1 MAGLYRSPP
10 RRLASLRT
18 LAPSYRTKAKDRLV
32 VREMAFGSD
41 HTVLFERL
49 DEAVRFAPKPTAEL
63 FAKIIAGA
71 CIRIPILGKSG
82 KAARL
87 SGLVET
93 RAWTD
98 AALALI
104 ELELPSWKLRRLIWE
119 EGEWF
124 CSLSRQPN
132 LPLAL
137 DDTADA
143 SHEVMALA
151 ILRAFLQAR
160 RRAAAVP
167 HPVAAVPAIDPAQ
180 VRLLCCDNFA

>member
-1 MAGLYRSPP
+1 
-10 RRLASLRT
+10 
-18 LAPSYRTKAKDRLV
+18 
-32 VREMAFGSD
+32 MAFGSD
-41 HTVLFERL
+41 HAVLLERL

-71 CIRIPILGKSG
+71 CIRIPVFGKSRR
-82 KAARL
+82 AAGIG
-87 SGLVET
+87 GLVES

-132 LPLAL
+132 LPAAL

-143 SHEVMALA
+143 SHEVMPLA
-151 ILRAFLQAR
+151 ILLAFLRAR
-160 RRAAAVP
+160 RKAAAMP
-167 HPVAAVPAIDPAQ
+167 NPVAAVPAVEPAP
-180 VRLLCCDNFA
+180 VGLLCCENFV

>member
-1 MAGLYRSPP
+1 
-10 RRLASLRT
+10 
-18 LAPSYRTKAKDRLV
+18 
-32 VREMAFGSD
+32 MAFGSD

-82 KAARL
+82 KAAGL
-87 SGLVET
+87 GGLVER

-132 LPLAL
+132 LPPAL
-137 DDTADA
+137 DNTADA
-143 SHEVMALA
+143 SHEVMPLA

-167 HPVAAVPAIDPAQ
+167 HPVAAVPAVDPAP
-180 VRLLCCDNFA
+180 VGLLCCDNFA